1 MWEHGTLKVE
11 DQVIGY
17 GMKIFEE
24 PSDFGINNGRISKLT
39 LVNNNNEVIA
49 NYDRGWDI
57 MPTTKV
63 ANEALEMILD
73 ARN

>member
-11 DQVIGY
+11 NQNISYSIKV
-17 GMKIFEE
+17 FEE
-24 PSDFGINNGRISKLT
+24 PSEYGINKGRISKLT
-39 LVNNNNEVIA
+39 LKANKRVIA

-57 MPTTKV
+57 MPTSEL
-63 ANEALEMILD
+63 ASEALEMILD